1 MTLGPRCE
9 FIIMAHRCSIVLPRT
24 QARHPSVIPG
34 YPDDQPATN
43 TRIARSDDHAPDMQ
57 KGRDVSKRLASA

>member
-1 MTLGPRCE
+1 
-9 FIIMAHRCSIVLPRT
+9 MAHRCLIILPRT

-43 TRIARSDDHAPDMQ
+43 TRIARSEDHAPDMQ